1 MSVVVDLVKGQ
12 LVCSEWN
19 KEFSLRFDH
28 PGKEMPDS
36 ATLDSFSVVVPD
48 DVPSNVPTLGIL
60 PLQYTAS
67 DGTIVPVSQATYSSN
82 IIVNV

>member
-1 MSVVVDLVKGQ
+1 
-12 LVCSEWN
+12 
-19 KEFSLRFDH
+19 
-28 PGKEMPDS
+28 MPDS
-36 ATLDSFSVVVPD
+36 ATIDSFSAVVPD

-60 PLQYTAS
+60 PLQYTVS

>member
-1 MSVVVDLVKGQ
+1 
-12 LVCSEWN
+12 
-19 KEFSLRFDH
+19 
-28 PGKEMPDS
+28 MPDS
-36 ATLDSFSVVVPD
+36 ATIDSFSAVVPD

-82 IIVNV
+82 IIVNVWSFEGFVLCELVYHSPGVKSSE